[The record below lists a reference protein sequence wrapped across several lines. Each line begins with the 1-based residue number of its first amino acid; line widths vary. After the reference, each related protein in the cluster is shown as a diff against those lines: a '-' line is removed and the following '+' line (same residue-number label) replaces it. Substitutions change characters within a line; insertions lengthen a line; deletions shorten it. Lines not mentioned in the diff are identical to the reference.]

1 MAILLNGA
9 YSWGRRPPTEVA
21 RDMSLLKAEVRTMN
35 TKQVKVASGSSDA
48 ASDTGVLELREV
60 IAWTEIAEGSSGRPV
75 RFVAGCE
82 DHRFC
87 RLPFSLVVRDRRGR
101 PRIELCNSKSLGPS
115 GAVLLCRSQVPAL
128 QEVQLQLNDE
138 FDRPWVRAKVV
149 DSRQTVSGYAVR
161 VEFSSESHTA
171 A

>member
-1 MAILLNGA
+1 
-9 YSWGRRPPTEVA
+9 
-21 RDMSLLKAEVRTMN
+21 MSLLKAEVRTMN

-48 ASDTGVLELREV
+48 ASDTGVLEAREV
-60 IAWTEIAEGSSGRPV
+60 IAWAEIAESSLGRPV

-82 DHRFC
+82 DHRLC
-87 RLPFSLVVRDRRGR
+87 RLPFNLIVRDRRGR
-101 PRIELCNSKSLGPS
+101 PRVELCNSKSLGES
-115 GAVLLCRSQVPAL
+115 GAVLICRSQVPAL

-149 DSRQTVSGYAVR
+149 VSLQTVGGYAVR
-161 VEFSSESHTA
+161 VEFLTESQTA